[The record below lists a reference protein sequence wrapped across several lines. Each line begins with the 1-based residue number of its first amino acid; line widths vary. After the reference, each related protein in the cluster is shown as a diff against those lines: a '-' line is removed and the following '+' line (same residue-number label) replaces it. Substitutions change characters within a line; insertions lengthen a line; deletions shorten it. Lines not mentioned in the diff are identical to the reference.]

1 MIATLSISKKGWKRN
16 KIMHSIKKAIVF
28 GFLVWAVPFAVSF
41 LIFPIR
47 QSNRIMFE
55 SIMPVI
61 VAGAVVIFALLY
73 FKNAISVSVWEGLR
87 LGLIWLAISFLVDLV
102 MFSSGPMKMSFRDYV
117 ADVGIVYL
125 MIPII
130 TVGFAGSLCGRTFEG

>member
-1 MIATLSISKKGWKRN
+1 
-16 KIMHSIKKAIVF
+16 
-28 GFLVWAVPFAVSF
+28 
-41 LIFPIR
+41 
-47 QSNRIMFE
+47 MFE

-73 FKNAISVSVWEGLR
+73 FKNAMSVSVWEGLS
-87 LGLIWLAISFLVDLV
+87 LGLIWFAISFLIDLV
-102 MFSSGPMKMSFRDYV
+102 MFSSGPMKMHFGEYI

-130 TVGFAGSLCGRTFEG
+130 TVGFAGSLCGRTFEA

>member
-1 MIATLSISKKGWKRN
+1 
-16 KIMHSIKKAIVF
+16 MHSIKKAIIF
-28 GFLVWAVPFAVSF
+28 GILVWAIPFAVAF
-41 LIFPIR
+41 AIFPIR

-73 FKNAISVSVWEGLR
+73 FKNAMSVSVWEGLS
-87 LGLIWLAISFLVDLV
+87 LGLIWFAVSFLIDLL
-102 MFSSGPMKMSFRDYV
+102 MFSSGPMKMPFWDYI

-130 TVGFAGSLCGRTFEG
+130 TVGFAGSLCGRTFEA

>member
-1 MIATLSISKKGWKRN
+1 
-16 KIMHSIKKAIVF
+16 MHSIKKAIIF

-41 LIFPIR
+41 LLFNIR
-47 QSNRIMFE
+47 QNNRILFE

-61 VAGAVVIFALLY
+61 VAGSVVIFALLY
-73 FKNAISVSVWEGLR
+73 FKNAMSVSVWEGLR
-87 LGLIWLAISFLVDLV
+87 LGLIWFAISFLVDLV
-102 MFSSGPMKMSFRDYV
+102 MFSSGPMKMPFSDYL

-130 TVGFAGSLCGRTFEG
+130 TVGFAGSLCGRRLGG

>member
-1 MIATLSISKKGWKRN
+1 
-16 KIMHSIKKAIVF
+16 MHSIKRAILF
-28 GFLVWAVPFAVSF
+28 GILVWAVPFVLSF

-61 VAGAVVIFALLY
+61 VAGSVVIFALLY
-73 FKNAISVSVWEGLR
+73 FKKAISVSVWEGLL
-87 LGLIWLAISFLVDLV
+87 LGLIWFAICFIIDLF
-102 MFSSGPMKMSFRDYV
+102 MFSSGPMELSFTDYI
-117 ADVGIVYL
+117 ADVAIVYL

-130 TVGFAGSLCGRTFEG
+130 TVGFAGSLCGRTPVK

>member
-1 MIATLSISKKGWKRN
+1 
-16 KIMHSIKKAIVF
+16 MHSIKKAIIF
-28 GFLVWAVPFAVSF
+28 GVLVWAVPFAVSF

-47 QSNRIMFE
+47 QSNRMMFE

-73 FKNAISVSVWEGLR
+73 FKNAMSVSVWEGLK
-87 LGLIWLAISFLVDLV
+87 LGLIWFGISFLVDLV
-102 MFSSGPMKMSFRDYV
+102 MFFSGPMKMPFWDYI

-130 TVGFAGSLCGRTFEG
+130 TVGFAGSLCGRMIE

>member
-1 MIATLSISKKGWKRN
+1 
-16 KIMHSIKKAIVF
+16 MHSIKKAIIF
-28 GFLVWAVPFAVSF
+28 GILVWAVPFAVSF

-55 SIMPVI
+55 SIMPDI
-61 VAGAVVIFALLY
+61 VAGTVVIFALLY
-73 FKNAISVSVWEGLR
+73 YKNAMAVSVWEGLR
-87 LGLIWLAISFLVDLV
+87 LGLIWFAISFLIDLV
-102 MFSSGPMKMSFRDYV
+102 MFSSGPMKMPFTDYL

-130 TVGFAGSLCGRTFEG
+130 TVGFAGSLCGRKLPE